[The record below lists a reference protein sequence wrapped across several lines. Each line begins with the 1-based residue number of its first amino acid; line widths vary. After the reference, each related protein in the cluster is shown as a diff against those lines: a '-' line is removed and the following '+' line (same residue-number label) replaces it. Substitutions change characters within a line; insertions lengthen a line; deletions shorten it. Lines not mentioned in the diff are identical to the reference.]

1 MCRCNEHCNLDLTV
15 AGAVPL
21 LCLAAHAH
29 YILIAWIADPLYAA
43 GIGIYYAI
51 FWIMNLIVLKQTF
64 IGADKYFSKRKCCKY
79 HMIFAVWAV
88 LWAYE
93 ALIIYYILN
102 IPINNSIEKA
112 PDRLLTI
119 IQSVGTLFL
128 GLIAWKII
136 VDPRSTSENNVS

>member
-1 MCRCNEHCNLDLTV
+1 
-15 AGAVPL
+15 
-21 LCLAAHAH
+21 
-29 YILIAWIADPLYAA
+29 
-43 GIGIYYAI
+43 
-51 FWIMNLIVLKQTF
+51 MNLIVLKQTF
-64 IGADKYFSKRKCCKY
+64 IGADKYMSDFSKRKCCKY

-93 ALIIYYILN
+93 TLTIYYILN

-112 PDRLLTI
+112 PARLLTI

-136 VDPRSTSENNVS
+136 ADPRSTSENNGTQTDTIDNEESAEVLHHVSRATM